1 MLWVSLVILDAYLVH
16 YNTFIMQISTLRTTP
31 EAAPR
36 GMPRGKGPFRVNLP
50 LWVLITPKL
59 NTDPHSRAGD

>member
-1 MLWVSLVILDAYLVH
+1 MSLVILDAYLVH

-36 GMPRGKGPFRVNLP
+36 GMPRGKGLFSVKTAIVGSQHPQND
-50 LWVLITPKL
+50 TG
-59 NTDPHSRAGD
+59 PHSLQGD